1 VFNFR
6 FTKSYSSI
14 GPMETEIICDEH
26 ILMYAIH
33 TKFHLNPFTSF
44 GNESYKPSDVTSLL
58 DRHINFVLLH

>member
-1 VFNFR
+1 
-6 FTKSYSSI
+6 
-14 GPMETEIICDEH
+14 METEIICDEH